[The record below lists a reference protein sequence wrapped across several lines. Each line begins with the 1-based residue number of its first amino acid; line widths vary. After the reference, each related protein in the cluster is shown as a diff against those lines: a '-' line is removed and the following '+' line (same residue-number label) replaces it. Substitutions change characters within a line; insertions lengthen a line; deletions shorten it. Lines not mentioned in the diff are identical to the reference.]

1 MFLELDEIDSTNE
14 EAKRLL
20 QKSPLEHGSVIWA
33 KKQTAGRGRLGRSWE
48 SPEGN
53 LYFSMIIHPDLTR
66 ASLPQYSP
74 FAVAV
79 LSSVISWHLDD
90 PEDVSYKW
98 PNDVL
103 IREKK
108 TAGILIE
115 SNQDSGELVLIMGI
129 GVNINSAPMKTYFP
143 ATSMQ
148 AEGARNTN
156 DFNVISRFLSEY
168 DVWWQFWHAKGFQAV
183 IKELRPHLYGVGKMM
198 RLQITAN
205 RWVDGIY
212 RGIDDYGCLL
222 LETGKGKVET
232 FHAGDVFML

>member
-20 QKSPLEHGSVIWA
+20 QKSTLEHGSIIWA
-33 KKQTAGRGRLGRSWE
+33 KKQTAGRGRLGRDWV

-53 LYFSMIIHPDLTR
+53 LYFSMIIHPDATR

-90 PEDVSYKW
+90 PEYVSYKW
-98 PNDVL
+98 PNDIL
-103 IREKK
+103 IRDKK

-129 GVNINSAPMKTYFP
+129 GVNINSSPAKTYFP
-143 ATSMQ
+143 ATSM
-148 AEGARNTN
+148 AEENVKDTDA
-156 DFNVISRFLSEY
+156 FNLLSRFLSEY
-168 DVWWQFWHAKGFQAV
+168 DVWWQFWHAKGFHSV
-183 IKELRPHLYGVGKMM
+183 IKELQPHLYGVGKMM
-198 RLQITAN
+198 RLQITPN
-205 RWVDGIY
+205 RWVDGIC
-212 RGIDDYGCLL
+212 RGIDEYGCLL
-222 LETGKGKVET
+222 LEVEKGKIEV